1 MKLLI
6 NNLNLLIKNK
16 INKLIDNNYIYLDLP
31 YYTNIG
37 DILIWKGTAC
47 FLKTLKFKCLYK
59 TSIENY
65 CKPKIKKDTIILLQG
80 GGNFGDIWRRHTDFA
95 LKIIKEFPEN
105 KIIIL
110 PQTIYYN
117 DYEVLKKDAFLM
129 GQHKKLTICAR
140 DKKSY
145 TLFNKY
151 FHHNN
156 ILLLPDMAFCIY
168 PGLLDNFKLPE
179 QDKDLFFKREDK
191 EYLNYD
197 FSRFLSPKRLVEE
210 RDWPGMK
217 NELFVACSFN
227 KMKRIGAGLINRRI
241 MPKLV
246 NKIVDFYAQRVF
258 FPETIK
264 VGVKFISEYKHIYT
278 TRLHGAILSTLLN
291 KNVTFFDNSYG
302 KNKAFYETWLKEYDN
317 INFINKD

>member
-1 MKLLI
+1 MNISHKIFTSLASLI
-6 NNLNLLIKNK
+6 N
-16 INKLIDNNYIYLDLP
+16 NNYIYIDLP
-31 YYTNIG
+31 YHTNIG
-37 DILIWKGTAC
+37 DILIWKGTEC
-47 FLKTLKFKCLYK
+47 FLNYLPYKCLYK
-59 TSIENY
+59 TSLENY
-65 CKPKIKKDTIILLQG
+65 FKPAIEKYITILIHG
-80 GGNFGDIWRRHTDFA
+80 GGNLGDIWRRHTDFA

-105 KIIIL
+105 KIVIL

-117 DYEVLKKDAFLM
+117 NYEVLKKDAFLM

-145 TLFNKY
+145 KLLDKY

-156 ILLLPDMAFCIY
+156 ILLLPDMAFCIH
-168 PGLLDNFKLPE
+168 PGLLNKFKLPE
-179 QDKDLFFKREDK
+179 QDKDLFIKRKDK

-227 KMKRIGAGLINRRI
+227 KMKRISAGLINRRI